1 MLNVSQIRP
10 YNTNF
15 KSNNDYSQIYK
26 DMKNISLKQDEKIK
40 PKVSYKDTFSSIKQS
55 IKYNMPR
62 FHFHI
67 PEPLMELGGI
77 LGAGIAFMGF
87 LLAVGAVCFGALGA
101 LTYMGKKMDEF
112 FNKSNINQQEQV
124 IKQNPITVKEAD
136 KVSLQIDSLNNLYK
150 NKTITSEEF
159 TKSLEEIYQNNSKT
173 KK

>member
-26 DMKNISLKQDEKIK
+26 DMQNISLKQDEKIK
-40 PKVSYKDTFSSIKQS
+40 PKITFSSIKQS
-55 IKYNMPR
+55 TKNNMPR

-67 PEPLMELGGI
+67 PEPLMDLGGI
-77 LGAGIAFMGF
+77 LGAGIAFIGF
-87 LLAVGAVCFGALGA
+87 LLAVGAVGFGAFGALA
-101 LTYMGKKMDEF
+101 YMGKKMDEF
-112 FNKSNINQQEQV
+112 FNKLNSNQQEQV
-124 IKQNPITVKEAD
+124 IKQNPISVKEAD

-150 NKTITSEEF
+150 NKTISSEEF
-159 TKSLEEIYQNNSKT
+159 TKSLEEIYQNNSQT